1 MSDHAM
7 TVNYAVT
14 VWLCY
19 FWLFASSLR
28 VSNLGNKIHREI
40 LLPILA
46 KMLSVTHGEGQ
57 LSLFI

>member
-1 MSDHAM
+1 M